1 MATRMAFTGAPGV
14 RLAGTRPARIRTG
27 RTAGGVVMAAAGGAA
42 RPPAVGVAPLSAAG
56 AGAEA
61 AAAPAPREGAPTGV
75 SSGDGGGGFAAA
87 AARLVRTAGVVAAA
101 AVMGGAVAGGGGGAA
116 GGAGES
122 VADSLTRLVAGV
134 VTPPPA
140 LAVARYAKKTLPEK
154 LAQVPVFAVT
164 NASGQPYLAN
174 VDADGTQVGLIFFS
188 HEEALAMQA
197 DMQKSPTTADARVYI
212 MGLDKAYEMV
222 KAKPTPSG
230 IRGPAGEELRMVF
243 RFSPDRKQMS
253 YASRLLRALPIGGSD
268 DTAGVPVFAVPG
280 LLLRKAGEP
289 VVPLFLAKEDAD
301 VAWARLAA
309 AEGGAVPRSPPI
321 EVGNLVYLIQQME
334 SGAHPELARHAFVAP
349 TASTEYMQSQ
359 QGGASK
365 NARMHQN
372 PLLK

>member
-1 MATRMAFTGAPGV
+1 M
-14 RLAGTRPARIRTG
+14 
-27 RTAGGVVMAAAGGAA
+27 
-42 RPPAVGVAPLSAAG
+42 
-56 AGAEA
+56 
-61 AAAPAPREGAPTGV
+61 
-75 SSGDGGGGFAAA
+75 
-87 AARLVRTAGVVAAA
+87 
-101 AVMGGAVAGGGGGAA
+101 
-116 GGAGES
+116 
-122 VADSLTRLVAGV
+122 
-134 VTPPPA
+134 
-140 LAVARYAKKTLPEK
+140 ARYAKKTLPEK

-174 VDADGTQVGLIFFS
+174 VDGDGTQVGLIFFS
-188 HEEALAMQA
+188 HEEALSMQA

-243 RFSPDRKQMS
+243 RFSPDRKQVGH
-253 YASRLLRALPIGGSD
+253 ASRLLRALPIGGAD
-268 DTAGVPVFAVPG
+268 DTAGVPVFAAPG

-289 VVPLFLAKEDAD
+289 VVPLFLSKEDVDA
-301 VAWARLAA
+301 AWARLAA
-309 AEGGAVPRSPPI
+309 TEGAALPRSPPI